1 MTIFEWVYYI
11 SGDTPD
17 GVNHVFKD
25 VEYDSYEKASFIV
38 EELQKEADEGYA
50 HNGCYMF
57 YVHEKQK

>member
-25 VEYDSYEKASFIV
+25 VEYESYEEAFLAAS
-38 EELQKEADEGYA
+38 ELQEEADEGFA
-50 HNGCYMF
+50 HKGCYVF
-57 YVHEKQK
+57 YVHEKQR